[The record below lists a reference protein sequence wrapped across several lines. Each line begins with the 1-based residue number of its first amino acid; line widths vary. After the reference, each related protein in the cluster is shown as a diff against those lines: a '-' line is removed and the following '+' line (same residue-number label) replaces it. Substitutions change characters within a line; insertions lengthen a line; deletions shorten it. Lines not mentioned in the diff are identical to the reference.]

1 MQAIVVGAGVIG
13 SSVAYRL
20 AQAGAEVTIVE
31 ERRPG
36 GGTSSVTYAWVN
48 ACEKLTSEAYF
59 RLNFA
64 GRQAH
69 EDMLAE
75 FPGADWYHRPG
86 VLQWQDAEAEAGG
99 RDGTD
104 PLAKLQQLIAWGY
117 PAEVLSLDD
126 VRKLEPEINPDAI
139 GNVPVIHY
147 PRDGWL
153 DPVPYSGAL
162 ITAALERHGATF
174 VEGRVDRLVLAGE
187 RCTGIELADGRT
199 IEADVV
205 VNCAGRWLNDIV
217 QASEH
222 RIPLAPTL
230 GIVAYTPP
238 VGAPLRSA
246 LRTPLVN
253 MRPDGGGR
261 FLLRSNELDRL
272 LASDEGALPS
282 HPQAQELMRRA
293 IKTVPA
299 LRNVDVEAVRIAT
312 RPIPKDS
319 YSAVGPVPGLSGYYA
334 VVSHSGVTLS
344 AFLGEVVA
352 DELVHGRER
361 NELAEFRPSRF
372 FN

>member
-1 MQAIVVGAGVIG
+1 MKVIVVGAGVVG
-13 SSVAYRL
+13 ASVAYRL

-59 RLNFA
+59 KLNFA

-69 EDMLAE
+69 EDILAE
-75 FPGADWYHRPG
+75 FPDADWYHRPG
-86 VLQWQDAEAEAGG
+86 VLQWQGAEAEAGG
-99 RDGTD
+99 RDGSD
-104 PLAKLQQLIAWGY
+104 PLGKLKQLVEWGY

-126 VRKLEPEINPDAI
+126 VRRLEPEIAPDAI
-139 GNVPVIHY
+139 GNAPVIHY

-153 DPVPYSGAL
+153 DPVPYAGAMVG
-162 ITAALERHGATF
+162 AAIQRHGATF
-174 VEGRVDRLVLAGE
+174 VAGKAARLLLAGA
-187 RCTGIELADGRT
+187 RCDGIVLADGRT
-199 IEADVV
+199 LSADVV
-205 VNCAGRWLNDIV
+205 VNCAGRWLNEIV
-217 QASEH
+217 EQPEH
-222 RIPLAPTL
+222 RIPMAPTL

-238 VGAPLRSA
+238 SGARLHSA

-272 LASDEGALPS
+272 LENDEGALPS
-282 HPQAQELMRRA
+282 HPQAQELIRRA
-293 IKTVPA
+293 AKTIPA
-299 LRNVDVEAVRIAT
+299 LAHVPVEAVRIAT
-312 RPIPKDS
+312 RPIPKDA
-319 YSAVGPVPGLSGYYA
+319 YSAVGPVPGLSNYYA
-334 VVSHSGVTLS
+334 VVTHSGVTLG

-352 DELVHGRER
+352 DELVNGRTRE
-361 NELAEFRPSRF
+361 ELAEFRPSRF

>member
-1 MQAIVVGAGVIG
+1 MKAIVVGAGVVG

-20 AQAGAEVTIVE
+20 AQAGADVTVVE

-69 EDMLAE
+69 EAILAE
-75 FPGADWYHRPG
+75 FPGANWYHRPG

-99 RDGTD
+99 RDGSD
-104 PLAKLQQLIAWGY
+104 PMAKLEQLVAWGY
-117 PAEVLSLDD
+117 PAEVLGLDD
-126 VRKLEPEINPDAI
+126 VRRLEPEINPEAI
-139 GNVPVIHY
+139 GSAPVIHY

-162 ITAALERHGATF
+162 IGAARERHGASLL
-174 VEGRVDRLVLAGE
+174 EARAARLMLAGN
-187 RCTGIELADGRT
+187 RCGGVVLEDGRT

-217 QASEH
+217 PAPEY

-238 VGAPLRSA
+238 AGAPLRSA
-246 LRTPLVN
+246 LRTPLIN

-272 LASDEGALPS
+272 LADDQGALPG
-282 HPQAQELMRRA
+282 HPLAQELMRRA
-293 IKTVPA
+293 ARTVPA
-299 LRNVDVEAVRIAT
+299 LKNVPVEAVRIAT
-312 RPIPKDS
+312 RPIPQDS
-319 YSAVGPVPGLSGYYA
+319 YSAVGPVPGLSNYYA
-334 VVSHSGVTLS
+334 VVTHSGVTLG
-344 AFLGEVVA
+344 AFLGEAVA
-352 DELVHGRER
+352 DELVHGRSR
-361 NELAEFRPSRF
+361 DELSAFRPSRF

>member
-1 MQAIVVGAGVIG
+1 MKALVVGAGVVG
-13 SSVAYRL
+13 ASVAYRL
-20 AQAGAEVTIVE
+20 AQAGADVTILE
-31 ERRPG
+31 KRRPG

-48 ACEKLTSEAYF
+48 ACEKLTSHAYF

-69 EDMLAE
+69 EDILAE

-104 PLAKLQQLIAWGY
+104 PLEKLRQLVEWGY

-126 VRKLEPEINPDAI
+126 VRRLEPDIAPEAI
-139 GNVPVIHY
+139 GNAPVIHY
-147 PRDGWL
+147 PKDGWL
-153 DPVPYSGAL
+153 DPVPYAGAL
-162 ITAALERHGATF
+162 VGAAVERHGARF
-174 VEGRVDRLVLAGE
+174 VEGDARSLAITGDR
-187 RCTGIELADGRT
+187 CDGVILSDGT
-199 IEADVV
+199 ALTADVV
-205 VNCAGRWLNDIV
+205 VNCAGRWLNEFV
-217 QASEH
+217 EQPGL

-238 VGAPLRSA
+238 SGARLRSA

-272 LASDEGALPS
+272 LANDEGALPE
-282 HPQAQELMRRA
+282 HPQAQELLRRA
-293 IKTVPA
+293 ISTIPA
-299 LRNVDVEAVRIAT
+299 LARVPVEAVRIAT
-312 RPIPKDS
+312 RPIPRDS
-319 YSAVGPVPGLSGYYA
+319 YSAVGPVPGLANYYA
-334 VVSHSGVTLS
+334 VVTHSGVTLG

-352 DELVHGRER
+352 HELVHGRQRE
-361 NELAEFRPSRF
+361 
-372 FN
+372 

>member
-1 MQAIVVGAGVIG
+1 MKAIVVGAGVVG
-13 SSVAYRL
+13 ASVAYRL
-20 AQAGAEVTIVE
+20 AQAGADVTIVE

-48 ACEKLTSEAYF
+48 ACEKLTSHAYF

-69 EDMLAE
+69 EAILAE

-104 PLAKLQQLIAWGY
+104 PLSKLRQLVEWGY

-126 VRKLEPEINPDAI
+126 VRKLEPDLAPEAI
-139 GNVPVIHY
+139 GNAPVIHY
-147 PRDGWL
+147 PQDGWL
-153 DPVPYSGAL
+153 DPVPYAGAL
-162 ITAALERHGATF
+162 VGAAIERHGAQF
-174 VEGRVDRLVLAGE
+174 MEGRAERLVLAGD
-187 RCTGIELADGRT
+187 RCEGIVLADGRALT
-199 IEADVV
+199 ADVV
-205 VNCAGRWLNDIV
+205 VNCAGRWLNEFIERP
-217 QASEH
+217 EH

-238 VGAPLRSA
+238 SGARLHSA

-272 LASDEGALPS
+272 LETDEGAVPA

-293 IKTVPA
+293 AKTIPA
-299 LRNVDVEAVRIAT
+299 LAKVQVEAVRIAT

-319 YSAVGPVPGLSGYYA
+319 YSAVGPVPGLGNYYA
-334 VVSHSGVTLS
+334 VVTHSGVTLG
-344 AFLGEVVA
+344 AFLGEAVA
-352 DELVHGRER
+352 DELVNGRSRE
-361 NELAEFRPSRF
+361 ELAEFRPSRF